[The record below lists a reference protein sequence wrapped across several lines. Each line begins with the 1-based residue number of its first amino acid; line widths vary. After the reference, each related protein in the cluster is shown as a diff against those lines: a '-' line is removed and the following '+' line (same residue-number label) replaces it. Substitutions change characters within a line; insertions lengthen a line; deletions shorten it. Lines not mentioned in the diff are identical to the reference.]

1 MLGKRRPARQRSGV
15 SGLHKRTNEATPIA
29 TRAEDDAVAIERLA
43 HDGRGVA
50 RSTNGKTLFV
60 EGALPGE
67 RVEVAVH
74 RTRKR
79 YDEAHVRELLEPA
92 GERVVPPCN
101 HYGQCGG
108 CDLQHLAVEA
118 QREHKRRVLV
128 DLLERE
134 GIELPT
140 SPGLLAAE
148 PLGYRR
154 RARLGV
160 KVDAEG
166 GVHLGF
172 RARHASRLVDIQ
184 TCEILQPELSA
195 LIGPLRALLCELDA
209 PRLVGHL
216 ELIAADAARVVV
228 VRQLRDRQADLQR
241 WRAFGEAHGIA
252 VAWLLGRET
261 PTLEWLGEAPS
272 LTYRLWGGEG
282 ELELGFAPGDFVQV
296 NESVNRAMV
305 ATVREW
311 LAPRSGQHPLGQRL
325 LDLFAGIGNFSLPL
339 AADGAA
345 VTAVEGN
352 PDMVDRLHGNAG
364 RNGLDIEA
372 LQLDLNDEAAVAQLV
387 ARLSPATVV
396 LDPPRDGADAV
407 CRALAERPVP
417 RLVYIACDPATL
429 ARDAARLVHGG
440 YRIVRVAVAD
450 MFVHTSHL
458 ESLLLLEHG
467 AGQPL
472 SQGV

>member
-1 MLGKRRPARQRSGV
+1 MAMLGKRRPVRQRSGV
-15 SGLHKRTNEATPIA
+15 SGLQRRSGEAPPAATPAADAA
-29 TRAEDDAVAIERLA
+29 TLIERLA

-50 RSTNGKTLFV
+50 HAASGKTLFV

-67 RVEVAVH
+67 RVEAAVH

-79 YDEAHVRELLEPA
+79 YDEAHVRELLESSA
-92 GERVVPPCN
+92 ERAEPPCA

-118 QREHKRRVLV
+118 QREHKRAVLA
-128 DLLERE
+128 DLLARE
-134 GIELPT
+134 GIELAEP
-140 SPGLLAAE
+140 PELLVGD

-184 TCEILQPELSA
+184 SCEVLQDKLSV
-195 LIGPLRALLCELDA
+195 LIGPLRELLAELEA

-216 ELIAADAARVVV
+216 ELIATESTRVLV
-228 VRQLRDRQADLQR
+228 VRQLRANRADRQR
-241 WRAFGEAHGIA
+241 WCAFGESHGVA
-252 VAWLLGRET
+252 VAHLLGREQ
-261 PTLEWLGEAPS
+261 PAQEWLGEAPT
-272 LTYRLWGGEG
+272 LGYRLPGGKQ
-282 ELELGFAPGDFVQV
+282 ELHLDFAPGDFVQV
-296 NESVNRAMV
+296 NEQVNRELV
-305 ATVREW
+305 ATVRQW
-311 LAPRSGQHPLGQRL
+311 LAPIASHRV
-325 LDLFAGIGNFSLPL
+325 LDLFAGIGNFGLPL
-339 AADGAA
+339 AADGAK
-345 VTAVEGN
+345 VTAAEGN
-352 PDMVDRLHGNAG
+352 PAMVIRLQQNASS
-364 RNGLDIEA
+364 NELDIEA
-372 LQLDLNDEAAVAQLV
+372 LQLDLNDQAAVTGLL
-387 ARLSPATVV
+387 ARLSPEAVV

-407 CRALAERPVP
+407 CRALIERPVS

-440 YRIVRVAVAD
+440 YRITRVAVAD

-467 AGQPL
+467 ATQPS
-472 SQGV
+472 SQGA